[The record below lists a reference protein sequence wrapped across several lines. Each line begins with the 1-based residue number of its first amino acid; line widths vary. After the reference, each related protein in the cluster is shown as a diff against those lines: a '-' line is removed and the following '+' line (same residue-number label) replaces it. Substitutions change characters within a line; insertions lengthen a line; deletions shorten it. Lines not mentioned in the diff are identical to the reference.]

1 MEGYYENPGIFINQ
15 LLQQEDQSD
24 FEEEFF
30 WLQNALKNLNQQLRG
45 TNVTGPEFIGA
56 HPKSLSKAKLAQ
68 IKRELTD
75 WLVCEKTDGVRYL
88 LIILNNGHCY
98 FTGRNLGGQNVSNSP
113 YQLHLVKIRV
123 PSQLINPQE
132 LKIIEMFDGELI
144 VENYPNNTQALNYLI
159 FDTLIHNTN
168 YTSKFQYFDR
178 LRCAQEYLELRK
190 NLKKIGPLQNIDFQP
205 LKHFPK
211 IRCILKDFFYP
222 DRARYIC
229 YNYIPLLPHGNDGLI
244 FTKNSFPYVSGTN
257 ENIVKWKPP
266 EKNTI
271 DFLICPN
278 RKIKITDPNYG
289 LLELYVMVHQKQ
301 TKNYFLFDFI
311 YAKKELVQ
319 EIQTQILNQIEKL
332 ESLGSHEGVKGIV
345 AECKLERLQTPVV
358 KIQALY
364 ELNKN
369 EYYDESRLENFYQQL
384 LNNTEL
390 AFKLDSI
397 MLQNQISLLK
407 DIRERIH
414 LKYNFKFQWVIEKY
428 RTDKTSANALFVA
441 QNLLEIIS
449 EDLKQ
454 IELIEILEKLNT
466 LQ

>member
-1 MEGYYENPGIFINQ
+1 MEGYYENPGIFINK
-15 LLQQEDQSD
+15 LLQQDDQSD
-24 FEEEFF
+24 FEEEFV
-30 WLQNALKNLNQQLRG
+30 WLQNALKSLNQQLRG
-45 TNVTGPEFIGA
+45 TNQGGPEFIGA

-68 IKRELTD
+68 IKKEMVD

-98 FTGRNLGGQNVSNSP
+98 FTGRNLGGLNASNNP

-132 LKIIEMFDGELI
+132 LQILEMFDGELI
-144 VENYPNNTQALNYLI
+144 IENYPNNTQALNYLI
-159 FDTLIHNTN
+159 FDTLIHNAN
-168 YTSKFQYFDR
+168 NTSKYQYYDR

-190 NLKKIGPLQNIDFQP
+190 VLKKLGPLQNIDFQP
-205 LKHFPK
+205 LKNFPK
-211 IRCILKDFFYP
+211 IRCILKDFFYA
-222 DRARYIC
+222 DKVRYIFN
-229 YNYIPLLPHGNDGLI
+229 NYIPLLPHGNDGLI
-244 FTKNSFPYVSGTN
+244 FTKNTFPYVSGTN

-278 RKIKITDPNYG
+278 KKITVTDSNYG
-289 LLELYVMVHQKQ
+289 LLELYVMFNQKQ
-301 TKNYFLFDFI
+301 IKHFFLFDFI
-311 YAKKELVQ
+311 YAKKELIEEVQ
-319 EIQTQILNQIEKL
+319 AQILNQIERL
-332 ESLGSHEGVKGIV
+332 ENLGQHEGVKGVV
-345 AECKLERLQTPVV
+345 AECKLERLQAPVV

-364 ELNKN
+364 DLNKN
-369 EYYDESRLENFYQQL
+369 NIYDESRVENFYQQL
-384 LNNTEL
+384 LRNTEL
-390 AFKLDSI
+390 AFRLDSQL
-397 MLQNQISLLK
+397 LQNQISLLK

-414 LKYNFKFQWVIEKY
+414 LKYNFKFNWVIEKY

-454 IELIEILEKLNT
+454 LELIEILEKKET